1 MGYDPTAD
9 HKQFPFMGDNHL
21 ALLAAQGVGT
31 NNVVEDIEVRGLPS
45 KEAVHP
51 FNPRRLEV
59 GKPLF
64 S

>member
-1 MGYDPTAD
+1 
-9 HKQFPFMGDNHL
+9 MGDNHL

-31 NNVVEDIEVRGLPS
+31 NIVEDIEVRGLPL

-51 FNPRRLEV
+51 FNPRRLQV

>member
-9 HKQFPFMGDNHL
+9 HRQFPFMGDNHL

-31 NNVVEDIEVRGLPS
+31 NDVSQIEVRGLPLR
-45 KEAVHP
+45 EALHP
-51 FNPRRLEV
+51 FNPQRLRV